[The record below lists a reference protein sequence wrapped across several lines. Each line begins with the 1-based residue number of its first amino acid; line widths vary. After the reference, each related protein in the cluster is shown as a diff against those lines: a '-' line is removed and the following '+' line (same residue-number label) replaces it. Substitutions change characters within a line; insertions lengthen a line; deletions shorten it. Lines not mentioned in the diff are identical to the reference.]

1 MAFFMR
7 SIDEITTQM
16 VDNYDELL
24 QQATDRPLSVWR
36 NHNNKLYLIFRAV
49 AAGIQLMLEAIS
61 ALRSRFDPAK
71 CDDVDL
77 YSTAKIVG
85 TEFRQGAGSLL
96 TITITNTSLEEEQT
110 LAAGVY
116 RYVSVSGMPF
126 SFMLPTDVLFEP
138 QQVRIISAI
147 SGQKGAF
154 RVYQNADIKLSRA
167 DGASI
172 NSFIHFSCADNISLL
187 GYGDEDSLSFRQRI
201 LTDAERQDQIKE
213 LELSIRNLPNIF
225 ECNLKYNNTEN
236 IVVFDGIELDP
247 YQMLVVIT
255 GSPTNEIADKFVKG
269 TLYHTKEVTSPGIT
283 GGTVY
288 HEDPHYING
297 RYPVHF
303 IYHLKDDFQLYI
315 EYQYDSGKLKG
326 TQVEEQLNAALNV
339 YRNVVQHVGMLTEDD
354 VYTVLRSV
362 VLPDVKVLTVRISQ
376 NGENMPYIMI
386 PQTRMYNLTQ
396 VTFDGRD
403 VSA

>member
-1 MAFFMR
+1 MAFFIR
-7 SIDEITTQM
+7 SLDEITTQM
-16 VDNYDELL
+16 VDNYDDLL
-24 QQATDRPLSVWR
+24 QQATNRPLKVWR

-49 AAGIQLMLEAIS
+49 AAGIQLILDAIS
-61 ALRSRFDPAK
+61 ALHSRFDPAQ

-85 TEFRQGAGSLL
+85 TEFRQGTGSLL
-96 TITITNTSLEEEQT
+96 AIIITNTSLEEEQI

-116 RYVSVSGMPF
+116 QYVSVSGMPF
-126 SFMLPTDVLFEP
+126 SFMLTNDTLFEP
-138 QQVRIISAI
+138 RQVRTISAI
-147 SGQKGAF
+147 SAQKGAF
-154 RVYQNADIKLSRA
+154 RVYQNADIKLSRT

-172 NSFIHFSCADNISLL
+172 NSLIQFSCADNIASL
-187 GYGDEDSLSFRQRI
+187 GYGDEDSLAFRKRI

-225 ECNLKYNNTEN
+225 ECNLKYNNTDN
-236 IVVFDGIELDP
+236 IAEFDGIELDP
-247 YQMLVVIT
+247 YQMLVIIT

-269 TLYHTKEVTSPGIT
+269 TLYHTKEVTGPDVA

-303 IYHLKDDFQLYI
+303 IYHLKDDFQLYV
-315 EYQYDSGKLKG
+315 EYQYDSGKLKS
-326 TQVEEQLNAALNV
+326 TQVEEQFDAALNI
-339 YRNVVQHVGMLTEDD
+339 YRNVVQHVDMLTEDD
-354 VYTVLRSV
+354 VYTILRSV
-362 VLPDVKVLTVRISQ
+362 VLPDVKALTVRISQ
-376 NGENMPYIMI
+376 DGENMPYITI

-396 VTFDGRD
+396 VTFDGKD
-403 VSA
+403 VSV